1 MTTRPKTVKFEL
13 VSSIKFYVKKYN
25 YLQHRYEENYSIDK
39 IKTNIKNKLTNIKNK
54 FNISQ

>member
-39 IKTNIKNKLTNIKNK
+39 IKTNIENNLVNKNRKE
-54 FNISQ
+54 QV